1 LRAFANKETAVSN
14 TDSGPYEEGK
24 IAASEGQRIS
34 TNPYEKDTDE
44 YDLWRE
50 GFKSDEDD
58 EPEDDLSED

>member
-1 LRAFANKETAVSN
+1 MSN

-24 IAASEGQRIS
+24 IAASEGQRLS
-34 TNPYEKDTDE
+34 ANPYEKDTDE

-58 EPEDDLSED
+58 VEEDMSDE

>member
-1 LRAFANKETAVSN
+1 MSN